1 MAAHHFC
8 CCLPLRLG
16 AFLISL
22 FQFLLS
28 GIAAAALWYGLAHWP
43 SDVSAKLKGAT
54 VAAGVYYTILAL
66 AAFIG
71 FIGTIRRSI
80 KMLSTYSFWLGW
92 ALGLQIALDA
102 FLLYA
107 YFTTPREDLVRNCV
121 KDSTDQNVI
130 NSCNSAF
137 NVGKGAM
144 IGGVVVNLLI
154 QAYAVYIVSSYGK
167 KLELEHAW
175 TSNVPLD
182 AGYKY
187 VATGRASTEGL
198 TAPHYTYPYAD
209 GSNSF
214 GHSGAQYD
222 PPAPHAHH
230 AQNV

>member
-1 MAAHHFC
+1 MV
-8 CCLPLRLG
+8 PR
-16 AFLISL
+16 
-22 FQFLLS
+22 
-28 GIAAAALWYGLAHWP
+28 
-43 SDVSAKLKGAT
+43 
-54 VAAGVYYTILAL
+54 
-66 AAFIG
+66 

-154 QAYAVYIVSSYGK
+154 QACAYPVPSPPISIQDLDPDIVRFTRCC
-167 KLELEHAW
+167 LHRILLRQEARARAC
-175 TSNVPLD
+175 LD
-182 AGYKY
+182 FK
-187 VATGRASTEGL
+187 RASRRRL
-198 TAPHYTYPYAD
+198 
-209 GSNSF
+209 
-214 GHSGAQYD
+214 
-222 PPAPHAHH
+222 
-230 AQNV
+230 

>member
-1 MAAHHFC
+1 MV
-8 CCLPLRLG
+8 PR
-16 AFLISL
+16 
-22 FQFLLS
+22 
-28 GIAAAALWYGLAHWP
+28 
-43 SDVSAKLKGAT
+43 
-54 VAAGVYYTILAL
+54 
-66 AAFIG
+66 

-154 QAYAVYIVSSYGK
+154 QACAYPVPSPPISGRTAARRAARRAAVRFSFVQLFDYF
-167 KLELEHAW
+167 
-175 TSNVPLD
+175 
-182 AGYKY
+182 
-187 VATGRASTEGL
+187 GRSQ
-198 TAPHYTYPYAD
+198 
-209 GSNSF
+209 S
-214 GHSGAQYD
+214 
-222 PPAPHAHH
+222 
-230 AQNV
+230 